1 MRWCRTNATCRKSSG
16 IRVWVSP
23 TSRTICAVCWNA
35 GWSVAAAK
43 AASFGIVWRTGG
55 SPISSVMQIS
65 YLPRQPTELMP
76 AKAIRTNRR
85 DLLQCPIGAPNLKQ
99 PSAHPQRMHPLSAS
113 YQFVHDAANGRCTD
127 REGLLRI
134 SSYQPYDTPMSP
146 ISLGPSMTAIET
158 HNAHSLAALAWDSAP
173 RAFDPTYRSGAA
185 SRDVS
190 NRLFAAA
197 ASFKS
202 ASKLSG
208 GLPSSNIPLNVA

>member
-99 PSAHPQRMHPLSAS
+99 PSAHPQRMHPLSRKAV
-113 YQFVHDAANGRCTD
+113 YRLRLCKEHYLRIGAQARDAARATNTATRSTKTKSRAITALLSMCADALSPRGSFLPFLPRRQGDPDQCTNSWASCFLSE
-127 REGLLRI
+127 R
-134 SSYQPYDTPMSP
+134 
-146 ISLGPSMTAIET
+146 
-158 HNAHSLAALAWDSAP
+158 
-173 RAFDPTYRSGAA
+173 RAE
-185 SRDVS
+185 V
-190 NRLFAAA
+190 
-197 ASFKS
+197 
-202 ASKLSG
+202 
-208 GLPSSNIPLNVA
+208 

>member
-99 PSAHPQRMHPLSAS
+99 PSAHPQRMHPLTAEQSLPLS
-113 YQFVHDAANGRCTD
+113 Y
-127 REGLLRI
+127 
-134 SSYQPYDTPMSP
+134 
-146 ISLGPSMTAIET
+146 
-158 HNAHSLAALAWDSAP
+158 HNC
-173 RAFDPTYRSGAA
+173 FPTRSGLDGNRTCGRKLCIHLNRNDPLVATRSGCELSSIFFRKMVADSDQA
-185 SRDVS
+185 SDQQ
-190 NRLFAAA
+190 A
-197 ASFKS
+197 
-202 ASKLSG
+202 
-208 GLPSSNIPLNVA
+208 

>member
-99 PSAHPQRMHPLSAS
+99 PSAHPQRMHPLSALPTS
-113 YQFVHDAANGRCTD
+113 ACLPVQRGALNERFG
-127 REGLLRI
+127 E
-134 SSYQPYDTPMSP
+134 
-146 ISLGPSMTAIET
+146 
-158 HNAHSLAALAWDSAP
+158 AALRRWCSWRTEAMGRERLGRSVSSDRNIACICGPTHRSMGRSA
-173 RAFDPTYRSGAA
+173 RAGDR
-185 SRDVS
+185 R
-190 NRLFAAA
+190 
-197 ASFKS
+197 
-202 ASKLSG
+202 
-208 GLPSSNIPLNVA
+208 

>member
-55 SPISSVMQIS
+55 SPISSVMQVS

-99 PSAHPQRMHPLSAS
+99 PSAHPQRMHPLSAQQTVKRLHRKVGFRKKRS
-113 YQFVHDAANGRCTD
+113 SGHSMAKVCCAD
-127 REGLLRI
+127 R
-134 SSYQPYDTPMSP
+134 
-146 ISLGPSMTAIET
+146 
-158 HNAHSLAALAWDSAP
+158 AALC
-173 RAFDPTYRSGAA
+173 
-185 SRDVS
+185 
-190 NRLFAAA
+190 
-197 ASFKS
+197 
-202 ASKLSG
+202 
-208 GLPSSNIPLNVA
+208 

>member
-1 MRWCRTNATCRKSSG
+1 MTAQNIQDDLSAPDTLELRAKLFRGLSDPSRLTILDAL
-16 IRVWVSP
+16 VSDERNVQEIVGHTGLGQP

-99 PSAHPQRMHPLSAS
+99 PSAHPQRMHPLS
-113 YQFVHDAANGRCTD
+113 
-127 REGLLRI
+127 RI
-134 SSYQPYDTPMSP
+134 
-146 ISLGPSMTAIET
+146 
-158 HNAHSLAALAWDSAP
+158 
-173 RAFDPTYRSGAA
+173 
-185 SRDVS
+185 V
-190 NRLFAAA
+190 
-197 ASFKS
+197 
-202 ASKLSG
+202 
-208 GLPSSNIPLNVA
+208 

>member
-113 YQFVHDAANGRCTD
+113 LPFDSSWW
-127 REGLLRI
+127 LRLQRR
-134 SSYQPYDTPMSP
+134 SA
-146 ISLGPSMTAIET
+146 PSMLVQHGTVAQVADPEILQM
-158 HNAHSLAALAWDSAP
+158 SLSAL
-173 RAFDPTYRSGAA
+173 R
-185 SRDVS
+185 
-190 NRLFAAA
+190 
-197 ASFKS
+197 
-202 ASKLSG
+202 
-208 GLPSSNIPLNVA
+208 